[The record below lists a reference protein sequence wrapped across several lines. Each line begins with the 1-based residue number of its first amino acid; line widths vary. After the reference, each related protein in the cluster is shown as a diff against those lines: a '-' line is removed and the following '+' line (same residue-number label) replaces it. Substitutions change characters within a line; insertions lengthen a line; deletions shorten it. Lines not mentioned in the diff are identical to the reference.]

1 MQTGLFL
8 QDLKYAVRL
17 LGKAPAFT
25 AVAVL
30 SLALGIGANTTI
42 FTLAKAFFLES
53 VPVKDPSRVVSLY
66 SNAQSRKG
74 PPQEYLPTP
83 YPNAVDYR
91 EKTNVFSGS
100 SIVIFTGV
108 KFVISGKQTQQLFCE
123 LVNGNFFDVLGVQPF
138 LGRGFTQA
146 EDASPT
152 PLAVVSYAL
161 WNTQFG
167 ADRGILGRT
176 IQLNQQDFTVIGVA
190 PREFRNIG
198 NLGSPD
204 VWIPLSMRDQ
214 MLDGVVKQFLYDR
227 GFRLAGMVARLK
239 PGVNLKQAQIA
250 VQALGADL
258 EKEYPKQNG
267 GRSEMLV
274 PINETTIPPQLHSIF
289 AKAGA
294 LMMLI
299 VGLVLLIACANVAN
313 LLLARATQR
322 QREIAVRLA
331 MGAGRMRL
339 IRQLLTESLM
349 LALLGGAFG
358 VLLGFWGKSVLASLM
373 PPGLTRNLNL
383 SLDGRVL
390 IYTLGLALAATIL
403 FGLVP
408 SLQASRMD
416 RIAALQDRTNAPGG
430 SARWYGLRGVLV
442 MIQVALSLVALA
454 GAGLF
459 IHSLRNAQQID
470 PGFEVKHELV
480 MFMNLGAAQYPQ
492 AQAEGFYRDV
502 VERLQG
508 LPTVAGASIADSAPF
523 TGGLQRTT
531 FTDGVDTSDPRNGK
545 LTPLIAVAPGFFRT
559 AGIPLLSGRA
569 FTDQD
574 NETGAMAAVVNKAMA
589 ENFWPGQDPIGK
601 HVHFLGETWDIVVVG
616 EVSTVKYLTLGEP
629 PQAIIYVPLKQ
640 HYAPAVTLYVRTKDD
655 PEKALASIRST
666 VQSLIPTV
674 PLTNVRTVEQTIM
687 QSLTA
692 PRIGAE
698 LLGTFGLLALILAAI
713 GTYGVMSYSVSQ
725 RTQEIGIRMSLGA
738 QARDVGQLILA
749 SGLAM
754 VASGVAAGLVFSA
767 LLARAMNS
775 LLFGIGSFDAPSF
788 LGTATLLIFVAMAA
802 CWIPARRAMR
812 VDPLIALRYE

>member
-1 MQTGLFL
+1 MALLL

-30 SLALGIGANTTI
+30 SLTLGIGANTTI

-53 VPVKDPSRVVSLY
+53 VPVKDPARVVSLY

-91 EKTNVFSGS
+91 EKTNVFSGA
-100 SIVIFTGV
+100 SIAIFTGV
-108 KFVISGKQTQQLFCE
+108 KFVISGKQTQQIFAE
-123 LVNGNFFDVLGVQPF
+123 LVNGNFFDVLGVQPL
-138 LGRGFTQA
+138 LGRGFSQV
-146 EDASPT
+146 EDASPS
-152 PLAVVSYAL
+152 PVAVISYAL

-167 ADRGILGRT
+167 SDPGILGRT
-176 IQLNQQDFTVIGVA
+176 IQLNEQDFTVIGVA
-190 PREFRNIG
+190 PGELRNIG
-198 NLGSPD
+198 NLGSPA
-204 VWIPLSMRDQ
+204 VWMPISMRDL
-214 MLDGVVKQFLYDR
+214 MLDGPAKQFLYDR
-227 GFRLAGMVARLK
+227 GFRMVGMVARLK
-239 PGVNLKQAQIA
+239 SGVNLKQAQIA
-250 VQALGADL
+250 VHALADEL
-258 EKEYPKQNG
+258 EKEFPKQNG

-274 PINETTIPPQLHSIF
+274 PINETTIPPQLHSVF

-299 VGLVLLIACANVAN
+299 VSLVLLIACANVAN

-339 IRQLLTESLM
+339 VRQLLTESLM
-349 LALLGGAFG
+349 LALVGGAFG
-358 VLLGFWGKSVLASLM
+358 ILLGFWGKNVLSSLL
-373 PPGLTRNLNL
+373 PPGLARNLNL

-390 IYTLGLALAATIL
+390 LYTLGLALGATIL

-408 SLQASRMD
+408 ALQASRMD
-416 RIAALQDRTNAPGG
+416 RMDTLKDRTNAPGG
-430 SARWYGLRGVLV
+430 SVRWYGLRGVLV
-442 MIQVALSLVALA
+442 MVQVALSLVALA

-470 PGFEVKHELV
+470 PGFEVKHELT
-480 MFMNLGAAQYPQ
+480 MFVNLGAAQYQQPQ
-492 AQAEGFYRDV
+492 VEAFHRDV
-502 VERLQG
+502 VERLQT
-508 LPTVAGASIADSAPF
+508 LPVVASASLADSAPF
-523 TGGLQRTT
+523 SGGLQRTT
-531 FTDGVDTSDPRNGK
+531 FTDGVDVTDPRNGK
-545 LTPLIAVAPGFFRT
+545 LTPLIAVAPGYFKT
-559 AGIPLLSGRA
+559 AGIPLLSGRT
-569 FTDQD
+569 FDDQD
-574 NETGAMAAVVNKAMA
+574 NATGAMVAVVNKAMA
-589 ENFWPGQDPIGK
+589 ENFWPGQDPLGK
-601 HVHFLGETWDIVVVG
+601 HIHFLGETWDIAVVG
-616 EVSTVKYLTLGEP
+616 EVNTVKYLTLGEP
-629 PQAIIYVPLKQ
+629 PQAMIYVPLKQ
-640 HYAPAVTLYVRTKDD
+640 HYAPAVTVYVRSKED

-666 VQSLIPTV
+666 VQALIPTV
-674 PLTNVRTVEQTIM
+674 PVTNVQTVEQTLV

-738 QARDVGQLILA
+738 QARDVRQLILL

-754 VASGVAAGLVFSA
+754 VSTGVAAGLAFCT

-788 LGTATLLIFVAMAA
+788 LGTATLLILVAMAA

-812 VDPLIALRYE
+812 VDPLVALRYE